1 MIFDKTTIDILK
13 NFSTIN
19 TNILIKPGSELST
32 LAVAKNIMAS
42 VKVKEKFDKEFG
54 LFNLNEFLGV
64 LSLFDEPE
72 IDFNDGYMMIHKG
85 KNKVKYVYANPS
97 ILVYPTKELKM
108 PSINVSAEL
117 SESALSQIQKSSSIL
132 GVPDVALTLEDS
144 SIVAKVYDKKNPS
157 SNAYTV
163 ELGDASEIANPFVA
177 NFKVENL
184 KVLADDYKVE
194 VSSKNI
200 SRFTGKKFGVVY
212 YIAAE
217 QDSSFE

>member
-1 MIFDKTTIDILK
+1 M
-13 NFSTIN
+13 
-19 TNILIKPGSELST
+19 IKPGSELST

-108 PSINVSAEL
+108 PSINVLAEL
-117 SESALSQIQKSSSIL
+117 SESALSQIQKSASVL
-132 GVPDVALTLEDS
+132 GVPDVAITVEGNI
-144 SIVAKVYDKKNPS
+144 IVAKVYDKKNPS
-157 SNAYTV
+157 SNSYTV
-163 ELGDASEIANPFVA
+163 ELDAEPAIPFVA